1 MRSVIRIGQ
10 REVAVE
16 SNAATAIRYK
26 QIFKRELLKDLAKL
40 ENVEDVDK
48 LDAIEYTSKLAY
60 VMNMQNRKEIKE
72 ASEEGY
78 IAWMEEFEEAD
89 FQDPA
94 AITSI
99 LNVWNRNITTTSE
112 LKKTKVN
119 SKEMNTNIFML
130 RAFSLHISM
139 HDLEELTHGDVLDM
153 MIESSNDTYNY
164 PLKATQDDFDKF
176 AAM

>member
-1 MRSVIRIGQ
+1 M
-10 REVAVE
+10 AVE

-26 QIFKRELLKDLAKL
+26 QIFKRELLKDLAML

-112 LKKTKVN
+112 LKKN
-119 SKEMNTNIFML
+119 QS
-130 RAFSLHISM
+130 
-139 HDLEELTHGDVLDM
+139 
-153 MIESSNDTYNY
+153 
-164 PLKATQDDFDKF
+164 QQ
-176 AAM
+176 

>member
-112 LKKTKVN
+112 LKKTKAH
-119 SKEMNTNIFML
+119 SKGDEYKH
-130 RAFSLHISM
+130 LHAAGFF
-139 HDLEELTHGDVLDM
+139 T
-153 MIESSNDTYNY
+153 TYIDAG
-164 PLKATQDDFDKF
+164 P
-176 AAM
+176 

>member
-89 FQDPA
+89 FQNPA

-99 LNVWNRNITTTSE
+99 LNVWNRNITTT
-112 LKKTKVN
+112 VR
-119 SKEMNTNIFML
+119 EMNTNIFML

-139 HDLEELTHGDVLDM
+139 QDLEELTHGDVLDM

>member
-1 MRSVIRIGQ
+1 MKWDGRRYRPIFLAKIKSCTGATELEDTMRSVIRIGQ

-78 IAWMEEFEEAD
+78 IAWMEEFDEAD

-112 LKKTKVN
+112 LKKDQ
-119 SKEMNTNIFML
+119 S
-130 RAFSLHISM
+130 
-139 HDLEELTHGDVLDM
+139 
-153 MIESSNDTYNY
+153 
-164 PLKATQDDFDKF
+164 PQ
-176 AAM
+176 

>member
-40 ENVEDVDK
+40 EDVEDVDK

-112 LKKTKVN
+112 LKKDQ
-119 SKEMNTNIFML
+119 S
-130 RAFSLHISM
+130 
-139 HDLEELTHGDVLDM
+139 
-153 MIESSNDTYNY
+153 
-164 PLKATQDDFDKF
+164 PQ
-176 AAM
+176 

>member
-60 VMNMQNRKEIKE
+60 VINMQNRKEIKE

-99 LNVWNRNITTTSE
+99 LNVWNRNIKTTSE
-112 LKKTKVN
+112 LKKN
-119 SKEMNTNIFML
+119 QS
-130 RAFSLHISM
+130 
-139 HDLEELTHGDVLDM
+139 
-153 MIESSNDTYNY
+153 
-164 PLKATQDDFDKF
+164 QQ
-176 AAM
+176 

>member
-1 MRSVIRIGQ
+1 MRSVIRIGK

-26 QIFKRELLKDLAKL
+26 QIFKRELLKDLAML

-112 LKKTKVN
+112 LKKN
-119 SKEMNTNIFML
+119 QS
-130 RAFSLHISM
+130 
-139 HDLEELTHGDVLDM
+139 
-153 MIESSNDTYNY
+153 
-164 PLKATQDDFDKF
+164 QQ
-176 AAM
+176 

>member
-1 MRSVIRIGQ
+1 MRSVIRIGK
-10 REVAVE
+10 REEAVE

-26 QIFKRELLKDLAKL
+26 QIFKRELLKDLAML

-112 LKKTKVN
+112 LKKN
-119 SKEMNTNIFML
+119 QS
-130 RAFSLHISM
+130 
-139 HDLEELTHGDVLDM
+139 
-153 MIESSNDTYNY
+153 
-164 PLKATQDDFDKF
+164 QQ
-176 AAM
+176 

>member
-10 REVAVE
+10 REGAVE

-112 LKKTKVN
+112 LKKN
-119 SKEMNTNIFML
+119 QS
-130 RAFSLHISM
+130 
-139 HDLEELTHGDVLDM
+139 
-153 MIESSNDTYNY
+153 
-164 PLKATQDDFDKF
+164 QQ
-176 AAM
+176 

>member
-99 LNVWNRNITTTSE
+99 LNVWNRNI
-112 LKKTKVN
+112 KKKPKSTVR
-119 SKEMNTNIFML
+119 EMNTNIFML